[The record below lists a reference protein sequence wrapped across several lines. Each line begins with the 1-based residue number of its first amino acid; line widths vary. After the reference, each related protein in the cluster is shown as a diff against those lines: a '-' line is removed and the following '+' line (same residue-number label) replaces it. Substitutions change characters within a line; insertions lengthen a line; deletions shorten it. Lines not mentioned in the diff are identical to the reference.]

1 MKRNIGKRDAFVRII
16 LSAVIAVTGF
26 YYSKWW
32 GFLAFVPLLTA
43 YFSFCPIYK
52 AFGISSSKSNAK
64 VSAA

>member
-1 MKRNIGKRDAFVRII
+1 MKKNVGKRDAFVRII

-43 YFSFCPIYK
+43 YLSFCPIYRVL
-52 AFGISSSKSNAK
+52 GISTSKSNAK
-64 VSAA
+64 VSAV